1 MLVNA
6 ISKFFTIGSECS
18 QPEERFKART
28 KFDSIRE
35 DGEQCKEINVEQR
48 KHGTIQRRHTQCSW
62 VIKESLHEIQ
72 PCDW

>member
-35 DGEQCKEINVEQR
+35 DGEQCKEDIFRTKKTWYNSKKANAMQLSYKR
-48 KHGTIQRRHTQCSW
+48 I
-62 VIKESLHEIQ
+62 IA
-72 PCDW
+72 